1 MEDVIKATDESV
13 GLWKEETP
21 VNQVKKKGLE
31 KGIFFLLCFSFTK
44 YLILGNTIFHFSSQ
58 KFLTT

>member
-31 KGIFFLLCFSFTK
+31 KGIFFFYVSVLL
-44 YLILGNTIFHFSSQ
+44 NT
-58 KFLTT
+58 